1 MYFIISIDTEEDNWD
16 NFKDKPTLKN
26 IQKIPALQELFDR
39 YKVRPT
45 YLITYPVACDKPS
58 VEILKSILDSG
69 KCEIGTHLHP
79 WNTPP
84 VQEVLNEKNRMLNN
98 LSRELQF
105 KKLKNL
111 HYKIKEEFNCTPV
124 SFRAGR
130 YGLNNDLTKN
140 LMKLDYRIESST
152 TPFLDWSFLDG
163 PDFSDF
169 YMLNPYRFSSH
180 NFKEKSEKGELI
192 EVPLSAG
199 YLQKEFRLANTIF
212 KKLKKRPI
220 RYFKIIGILSLIGLL
235 NRVRL
240 TPEGYRISEMKK
252 LIRAMMKNNVKFY
265 NISFHS
271 NTLFPGQT
279 PFVSS
284 NKELDLFLKKLEDI
298 IKYMVEIGLKP
309 ITLSEV
315 QHKRILT
322 TGT

>member
-16 NFKDKPTLKN
+16 NFKDKPTLRN
-26 IQKIPALQELFDR
+26 IQKIPALQELFNR
-39 YKVRPT
+39 YEVRPT
-45 YLITYPVACDKPS
+45 YLITYPVACDKLS
-58 VEILKSILDSG
+58 VEILKSILDSK

-84 VQEVLNEKNRMLNN
+84 IDEVLNEKNRMLNN
-98 LSRELQF
+98 LSSELQF

-111 HYKIKEEFNCTPV
+111 HHKIKKGFNCTPV

-140 LMKLDYRIESST
+140 LIKLDYSVESST

-169 YMLNPYRFSSH
+169 YMLNPYRFSNH
-180 NFKEKSEKGELI
+180 NFKEKNDKGELI

-199 YLQKEFRLANTIF
+199 YLQKNFKLVHSIF
-212 KKLKKRPI
+212 LKLRKKPL
-220 RYFKIIGILSLIGLL
+220 RYFKIIGLLATIHLL

-240 TPEGYRISEMKK
+240 TPEGYRTFEMKR

-271 NTLFPGQT
+271 NSLLPGQT
-279 PFVSS
+279 PFVST
-284 NKELDLFLKKLEDI
+284 NKQLDLFLKKLEDI
-298 IKYMVEIGLKP
+298 IEYMVEIGFKP

-315 QHKRILT
+315 QRKLIST

>member
-16 NFKDKPTLKN
+16 NFRDKPTLRN

-39 YKVRPT
+39 YEVRPT
-45 YLITYPVACDKPS
+45 YLITYPVTCDKRS

-84 VQEVLNEKNRMLNN
+84 IDEVLNEKNRMLNN
-98 LSRELQF
+98 LSSELQF

-163 PDFSDF
+163 PDFSNF

-180 NFKEKSEKGELI
+180 NFKEKNEKGELI

-199 YLQKEFRLANTIF
+199 YLQKNFKLVHSIF
-212 KKLKKRPI
+212 NKLRKRPI
-220 RYFKIIGILSLIGLL
+220 RYLKIIGILSLIGLL
-235 NRVRL
+235 NQVRL

-252 LIRAMMKNNVKFY
+252 LIHAMMKNNVTFY

-271 NTLFPGQT
+271 NTLLPGQT
-279 PFVSS
+279 PFVST
-284 NKELDLFLKKLEDI
+284 NKQLGLFLKKLEDI
-298 IKYMVEIGLKP
+298 IEYMVGIGFKP

-315 QHKRILT
+315 QRKLIST